1 MSEVVT
7 QVSASSEKG
16 ALGSDI
22 KIAAILK
29 SSPEMHKR
37 IYFKRKKKGKRK
49 ENLPNL
55 HSHSLSLVVFG
66 AGFLVAQ
73 LVLICLPPNHCPP
86 ICWMAFSASWLHKA
100 STEEKKQDIC
110 KHYQI
115 QYGNPVSDLSEKSE
129 PVSDSSNTVIIYT
142 LTHLLKKETKP

>member
-1 MSEVVT
+1 MSEMVT

-16 ALGSDI
+16 ALGSNL

-29 SSPEMHKR
+29 SSPEMH
-37 IYFKRKKKGKRK
+37 KRKKKGKRK

-86 ICWMAFSASWLHKA
+86 IC
-100 STEEKKQDIC
+100 
-110 KHYQI
+110 
-115 QYGNPVSDLSEKSE
+115 
-129 PVSDSSNTVIIYT
+129 
-142 LTHLLKKETKP
+142 